1 MGGIAMT
8 RQVRLPPGC
17 SGLQM
22 EDGTRYK
29 DRPGG
34 MITVSDDHAAAINR
48 MDGNGTAGLV
58 SAPEGEFLRSR
69 NGRKCT
75 ACNRKWMPW
84 VEHCHRCGAQTEP
97 E

>member
-1 MGGIAMT
+1 MT

-22 EDGTRYK
+22 EDGTHYK

-34 MITVSDDHAAAINR
+34 MITVSDGHATAINR
-48 MDGNGTAGLV
+48 LPGNGDAGLV
-58 SAPEGEFLRSR
+58 SAPTGEFFRAR
-69 NGRKCT
+69 GKGRVCRQ
-75 ACNRKWMPW
+75 CSPNRRYFPFTG
-84 VEHCHRCGAQTEP
+84 HCHRCGAETEP